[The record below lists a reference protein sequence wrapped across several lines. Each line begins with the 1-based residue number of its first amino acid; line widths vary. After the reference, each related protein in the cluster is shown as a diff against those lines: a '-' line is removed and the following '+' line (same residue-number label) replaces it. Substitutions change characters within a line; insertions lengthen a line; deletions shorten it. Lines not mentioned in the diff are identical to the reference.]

1 MSISPQRSP
10 PKMISEKVLR
20 PVPGLPM
27 ALFLIAAGLF
37 GGWLFYT
44 GARSETGGTV
54 ALAVGLFLLVTFLAP
69 GLMLNQPNEA
79 KVLTLFGRY
88 TGSVKESGFWWVN
101 PLDRKSTRLNSSH
114 LVISYAVFCLK
125 KKN

>member
-1 MSISPQRSP
+1 
-10 PKMISEKVLR
+10 MIREKVLR

-27 ALFLIAAGLF
+27 ALFLLAAALV

-44 GARSETGGTV
+44 GARSESGSTAAIAAGV
-54 ALAVGLFLLVTFLAP
+54 FLLVTVLAP

-88 TGSVKESGFWWVN
+88 TGSGARSA
-101 PLDRKSTRLNSSH
+101 S
-114 LVISYAVFCLK
+114 
-125 KKN
+125 